1 MELGMD
7 REQTPAGYH
16 RVVKMDMHLPS
27 SRLAVKVFRASEDPY
42 NDLSLNKQ
50 IFHDTIDFEQP

>member
-1 MELGMD
+1 MD